1 MAGTPHHYSLPLRS
15 IVKQGYSP
23 SVQTPDPVETSTL
36 WLPGDLR
43 VCSLSSWDP
52 TSLPTQVPTSLLPSP
67 LSHQKTHT
75 HTNII
80 FSPFDVYFTHSHQ
93 FTMLVWES
101 VFSWLAISKIADLW
115 RHIFKLSDLF
125 YSVTGFPACTSP
137 GSLILGW
144 LSLSSLLIMPHFLTL
159 PHILYSFQLWFSFV
173 LAEEQKKQFVFI
185 VSFTFFDWVAYDR
198 IFFLNVP
205 FRDLLTLMVIF
216 HAWKTR
222 EEY

>member
-1 MAGTPHHYSLPLRS
+1 M
-15 IVKQGYSP
+15 
-23 SVQTPDPVETSTL
+23 QTPDPVETSTL

-43 VCSLSSWDP
+43 VCSLSSWNP
-52 TSLPTQVPTSLLPSP
+52 TILPIQVPTSFLPSLP
-67 LSHQKTHT
+67 FHQKIHT
-75 HTNII
+75 HTNIM

-93 FTMLVWES
+93 FTMLAWES

-115 RHIFKLSDLF
+115 RHNFKLSDLF

-144 LSLSSLLIMPHFLTL
+144 LSLPSLLIMPHFLTL
-159 PHILYSFQLWFSFV
+159 PHILYSFQLWFSLL
-173 LAEEQKKQFVFI
+173 LAEKQKKQFVFI